1 MNRKATPDI
10 LGALMGETI
19 KPENQVA
26 VEQESAQAI
35 KPPSKKEIKQ
45 VGNKAIKQAHFDGM
59 EPPEGS
65 GVVLVE
71 KEKATFNLS
80 KAVLGELEDCW
91 IEIRKLR
98 GDKKISKTDIV
109 EQAVEEA
116 IKDFK
121 LKKELS
127 KFYSKLESNKA
138 SKQ

>member
-10 LGALMGETI
+10 LGALMGETR
-19 KPENQVA
+19 KPESQVA
-26 VEQESAQAI
+26 VEQESVQAI

-45 VGNKAIKQAHFDGM
+45 VNNKTIKQAHFDGM
-59 EPPEGS
+59 EPPDGI
-65 GVVLVE
+65 GAVLVE

-80 KAVLGELEDCW
+80 KSVLGELEDCW

-109 EQAVEEA
+109 EQAIEEA

-127 KFYSKLESNKA
+127 KFYSKLDSNKA
-138 SKQ
+138 IKQ

>member
-10 LGALMGETI
+10 LGALMGEAI
-19 KPENQVA
+19 KPESQIA
-26 VEQESAQAI
+26 VEQESTQAI
-35 KPPSKKEIKQ
+35 KQSSNKGIKQ
-45 VGNKAIKQAHFDGM
+45 SGNKAIKQAHFDGM
-59 EPPEGS
+59 EPPEGA
-65 GVVLVE
+65 GIVPVE

-80 KAVLGELEDCW
+80 KSVLGELEDCW

-109 EQAVEEA
+109 EQAIEEA

-127 KFYSKLESNKA
+127 RFYSKLESNKA